1 MELKSLNFTNTQNK
15 WLNSDEKIQ
24 LAAWLACTPENYIHS
39 YVDLS
44 VSDASYKKHLKRL
57 QKYERKCMAGN
68 SNLCIEDF
76 AIPLSS
82 LPKQHIKLM
91 QLIGWTSCIGNTT
104 KTEGFYGV
112 AGAGALAGEIHTCSY
127 ITVAKY
133 AELLALEFE
142 LIGYAD
148 RSLNGD
154 CHE

>member
-57 QKYERKCMAGN
+57 QKYERKCCAG
-68 SNLCIEDF
+68 SSIIGVEDF

>member
-1 MELKSLNFTNTQNK
+1 MEPNSSNFTNTQNK

-57 QKYERKCMAGN
+57 QKYERKCMATV
-68 SNLCIEDF
+68 SNISIEDF

-91 QLIGWTSCIGNTT
+91 RVIGWTSCIGNTI
-104 KTEGFYGV
+104 KAEGFY
-112 AGAGALAGEIHTCSY
+112 AESMAGALAGEIHTCNY

-142 LIGYAD
+142 LIGYVGG
-148 RSLNGD
+148 LNGD
-154 CHE
+154 VA